1 MALFCCFLGA
11 RNQSLCS
18 PLLRAILPRA
28 PIRVLQPLLLLIVFI
43 INQFVHMIKK
53 MPGSVELIS
62 FCLLIFSIL
71 LPYHFQAQSSSAP
84 LDYSAV
90 KLINTEQRLLHSNVN
105 NQDYEIYISLPDNYA
120 NGDSTYPVL
129 YLTDANTY
137 FGLMADITRNLQWGG
152 EMPETIIVGI
162 GYPLASFKTDDE
174 RWGKWLAWRMRD
186 FSPTSNQQL
195 DKDFGTEEIK
205 SGGADAFLKFMEQ
218 ELFPFIEKNYRAKTK
233 DRIFAGFSL
242 GGLFGLYSLFQ
253 KPGLFQY
260 FLIGSASIWYDDKM
274 ILKTEK
280 SYSSS
285 HQDLTAN
292 LFMSAGSLEEE
303 INAGMVRNTL
313 EMNSI
318 LKSRRYKSL
327 AAEVVIFEG
336 ETHMSAPSSSFQRG
350 LRHFFRK

>member
-1 MALFCCFLGA
+1 
-11 RNQSLCS
+11 
-18 PLLRAILPRA
+18 
-28 PIRVLQPLLLLIVFI
+28 
-43 INQFVHMIKK
+43 MIKK
-53 MPGSVELIS
+53 KPEYPELIS
-62 FCLLIFSIL
+62 LCLLILSSL
-71 LPYHFQAQSSSAP
+71 LPFHFQAQTP
-84 LDYSAV
+84 KTPPDYSAV
-90 KLINTEQRLLHSNVN
+90 KLINTEQRLFHSTVN
-105 NQDYEIYISLPDNYA
+105 NQDYEIYISLPDNYI
-120 NGDSTYPVL
+120 NSDSTYPVL

-137 FGLMADITRNLQWGG
+137 FGLMANITRNLQWGG

-186 FSPTSNQQL
+186 FSPTHNQQL

-205 SGGADAFLKFMEQ
+205 SGGADAFLNFIEK
-218 ELFPFIEKNYRAKTK
+218 ELFPFVEKNYRAKSK

-242 GGLFGLYSLFQ
+242 GGLFGLYALFQ
-253 KPGLFQY
+253 KPQLFNY
-260 FLIGSASIWYDDKM
+260 LLLGSPSIWYDDKM
-274 ILKTEK
+274 ILKAEK

-327 AAEVVIFEG
+327 TSEVVILEG